1 MSQQGYIGRNP
12 GDGRTIVNRQTS
24 HVTTGVQTSFTMTV
38 GYEVGYLDVYLNGI
52 KQTETLDY
60 TAADGSTINFS
71 PSFAPMNGDVL
82 EFVAF
87 ETLNIS
93 NIKSARRNF
102 SVGQDLDVSGKV
114 TIGSSLTVASDLV
127 VNGTFT
133 TINTEILDVEDKTV
147 GIASTSSPS
156 NTTADGAGIVIY
168 GGSDGDKSL
177 TWNST
182 KSNFV
187 LVGGGV
193 SIGTGV
199 TISTPANNV
208 LAFSVNSAEK
218 ARFNNFGAFTVG
230 YEGEAWHESTYVGV
244 LQAGSGAWIGQTP
257 GASARAEWVNNA
269 YYDSVNTRWEYIAA
283 DEANRIVLENGEL
296 KLQSADAGSAD
307 GAITWNEKLKMT
319 VGGDFKIGAPTGIGI
334 TISSSGNVD
343 SIGIVTCA
351 SLSSAGAISGTTGT
365 FSGDV
370 SIADKIVHTG
380 DTNTAIRFTNSDQ
393 IQFETAG
400 VERLEIQQTEAVFN
414 DGGADFNLRVE
425 GDTDVNLLKVDAGTD
440 KIGIGVASPSAK
452 LEVLNDVYV
461 KGSSG
466 DGSVGIQIRSG
477 GSALSNQHQIR
488 TGGGS
493 GDQLFIEALGASSA
507 IVSKVAGSERLRIG
521 PAGQIGIAGA
531 NYGTSGQALIS
542 GGSSGSV
549 SWGTV
554 NTDLVSDTSPQLGGD
569 LDTNGHEISLDDNH
583 KINFGAGND
592 LQIYSNGIAGYID
605 HVTTGTGADLIL
617 RSKTFIVR
625 NLSDETM
632 IVGNQNGSVN
642 LYHDNVN
649 TMYTE
654 NGGIAVS
661 DNDTTSYIKM
671 VTTGGDAGY
680 LHGLNNSEMSLLDRE
695 GHYFIRGTKDGATD
709 LYYDNAIKI
718 STLSNGVQITGQEF
732 ISEGTIL
739 LEKSGAHHH
748 RILSN
753 DSGNDLAF
761 QQSSDTGANTN
772 FTTYL
777 RINDGGNISLPVD
790 NQQLRLGAS
799 GDLILMHENDHSYVQ
814 AYNVGNMYMGTIH
827 NADVIIRQNSQNR
840 YQFAAGGFNPM
851 TDNVYDLG
859 NSSARWRNLYTGDI
873 NLSNKGS
880 QNDVDGTWGDYTI
893 QEGESDL
900 FLINKRSGKKFK
912 FMLQEVS

>member
-12 GDGRTIVNRQTS
+12 GDGRTIVNRQTT

-60 TAADGSTINFS
+60 TASDGSTIDFS
-71 PSFAPMNGDVL
+71 LSFPPVNGDVL

-102 SVGQDLDVSGKV
+102 SVGQDLDVSGNV

-168 GGSDGDKSL
+168 GGSDGDKSI
-177 TWNST
+177 TWNT
-182 KSNFV
+182 EKSNFV
-187 LVGGGV
+187 IVGGGV

-199 TISTPANNV
+199 TISTPAANV

-296 KLQSADAGSAD
+296 KVQSADAGSAD

-343 SIGIVTCA
+343 SIGIVTA
-351 SLSSAGAISGTTGT
+351 SSFVGNGANLTSLNASNIGSGTVPTARLGSGTASSSTFLRGDSTFATVTSTTINNNANNRLITGSGTANTLEAESGLT
-365 FSGDV
+365 FDGTNLDLGANDKKIRLGASNQLYFEANSGGYGLFQNNTGVMYLLSNDFTFRDQATNDDLLKLIGEGAV
-370 SIADKIVHTG
+370 ELYHNNVKKVETTANGLIVYGPESGGGLVNIYADEGDDNADKWRLHANPNGSFYLQNYTSGSWENNLVATG
-380 DTNTAIRFTNSDQ
+380 
-393 IQFETAG
+393 
-400 VERLEIQQTEAVFN
+400 
-414 DGGADFNLRVE
+414 
-425 GDTDVNLLKVDAGTD
+425 DAGT
-440 KIGIGVASPSAK
+440 S
-452 LEVLNDVYV
+452 
-461 KGSSG
+461 
-466 DGSVGIQIRSG
+466 
-477 GSALSNQHQIR
+477 
-488 TGGGS
+488 
-493 GDQLFIEALGASSA
+493 
-507 IVSKVAGSERLRIG
+507 
-521 PAGQIGIAGA
+521 
-531 NYGTSGQALIS
+531 
-542 GGSSGSV
+542 
-549 SWGTV
+549 
-554 NTDLVSDTSPQLGGD
+554 
-569 LDTNGHEISLDDNH
+569 
-583 KINFGAGND
+583 
-592 LQIYSNGIAGYID
+592 
-605 HVTTGTGADLIL
+605 
-617 RSKTFIVR
+617 
-625 NLSDETM
+625 
-632 IVGNQNGSVN
+632 
-642 LYHDNVN
+642 LYHDNN
-649 TMYTE
+649 LRL
-654 NGGIAVS
+654 A
-661 DNDTTSYIKM
+661 TTSNGVDISGGVLFDQIDAIVGTPHNYLYGFNAGTASQSGLTIKGAEAAIEI
-671 VTTGGDAGY
+671 VASDGGNHGGSLLIRGLNDGYGFVNDADNNRLQLFSFASSADQFY
-680 LHGLNNSEMSLLDRE
+680 LHGSGQNTSRRDLCFVANQDGSVELYHNGSKKVETLSYGVQVTGAITASNNINFGNNTAKFMSGSANQLQM
-695 GHYFIRGTKDGATD
+695 
-709 LYYDNAIKI
+709 YYDGSNAYINNTVATQLKFA
-718 STLSNGVQITGQEF
+718 TNNTVRCQL
-732 ISEGTIL
+732 
-739 LEKSGAHHH
+739 
-748 RILSN
+748 
-753 DSGNDLAF
+753 
-761 QQSSDTGANTN
+761 QSDGHFAPVANNT
-772 FTTYL
+772 
-777 RINDGGNISLPVD
+777 
-790 NQQLRLGAS
+790 
-799 GDLILMHENDHSYVQ
+799 
-814 AYNVGNMYMGTIH
+814 
-827 NADVIIRQNSQNR
+827 
-840 YQFAAGGFNPM
+840 
-851 TDNVYDLG
+851 YDLG
-859 NSSARWRNLYTGDI
+859 GSSVRWRNIYTNDL